1 LIFFVDF
8 LHKYIYYMW
17 VKMGQNGLN
26 RRFRGSF
33 VLKVDDRGRIKIPSQ
48 YLSILK
54 EQYGIELYITSLNGD
69 RVYLYPLK
77 VWEGIEQSIERIKI
91 RSPEID
97 EYISRTSYWG
107 NEGEVDARGRV
118 LIPPELRQKSQLNG
132 ANLRIF
138 GKIDHLVLWNE
149 RLFKEISLSGEFSD
163 EKLQKVSRLIT
174 EQPAL
179 TDDE

>member
-1 LIFFVDF
+1 
-8 LHKYIYYMW
+8 
-17 VKMGQNGLN
+17 MGQNGIN

-33 VLKVDDRGRIKIPSQ
+33 VLKVDDRGRIKVPSQ

-54 EQYGIELYITSLNGD
+54 EQYGNDLYITSLNGD
-69 RVYLYPLK
+69 RVYLYPLN
-77 VWEGIEQSIERIKI
+77 VWEGIEQSIERIKV

-107 NEGEVDARGRV
+107 NEGEVDTRGRV
-118 LIPPELRQKSQLNG
+118 LIPPELRQEGQLNG

-138 GKIDHLVLWNE
+138 GKIDHMVLWNE
-149 RLFKEISLSGEFSD
+149 GLFKEISLSGEFSD
-163 EKLQKVSRLIT
+163 EKLQKVSRLIN

-179 TDDE
+179 PGDE